1 MPIMIRDPEA
11 LVRDVLQIHAAIRDE
26 VLAACER
33 VPATTLSRV
42 AADEGPDTIF
52 AIDRVSEASLLAR
65 LSGLA
70 RERPCVLIGE
80 GLGTRGEVVLPRG
93 SDPLRAELRV
103 LFDPIDGTRGLMYQK
118 RSAWILTGIA
128 PNRGPR
134 TNLGDIEIAVQTEIP
149 LLKQNQ
155 CDTLW
160 AIAGQGAH
168 GERLDR
174 ISGERISLRLQP
186 SQATSIEQGYG
197 SVTQFFPGAAAELAA
212 LEDEVVTRILGPI
225 RPGAALCFADQCAA
239 TGGQLYELVMGHDR
253 WIADLRA
260 LLEVKLR
267 SRGRSLG
274 LCCHPYDL
282 CTELIAREAGVIVT
296 DERGRRLSSPFDVGT
311 NVSWLGYANA
321 AIRDQVA
328 AVLLPLLEERGLLT
342 GGG

>member
-1 MPIMIRDPEA
+1 MIRDPEA
-11 LVRDVLQIHAAIRDE
+11 LARDVRQIHAAIRDE

-33 VPATTLSRV
+33 VPAAKLCKV
-42 AADEGPDTIF
+42 AADGGPDTIF

-65 LSGLA
+65 FSGFA

-80 GLGTRGEVVLPRG
+80 GLGTGGEVVLPRG
-93 SDPLRAELRV
+93 SDPQRAELRV
-103 LFDPIDGTRGLMYQK
+103 LVDPIDGTRGLMYQK

-134 TNLGDIEIAVQTEIP
+134 TSLSDIEIAVQTEIP
-149 LLKQNQ
+149 LPKQNL

-160 AIAGQGAH
+160 AVAGRGGHA
-168 GERLDR
+168 ERLDR
-174 ISGERISLRLQP
+174 ISGARISLRLQP
-186 SQATSIEQGYG
+186 SQATSIKQGYG
-197 SVTQFFPGAAAELAA
+197 SVTQFFPGDAAELAA

-225 RPGAALCFADQCAA
+225 RPGDAVCFADQYAS

-260 LLEVKLR
+260 LLEASLR

-296 DERGRRLSSPFDVGT
+296 DERGRQLSPPFDVGL
-311 NVSWLGYANA
+311 NVSWLGYANV
-321 AIRDQVA
+321 AIRDQVES
-328 AVLLPLLEERGLLT
+328 VLLPLLEERGLLT